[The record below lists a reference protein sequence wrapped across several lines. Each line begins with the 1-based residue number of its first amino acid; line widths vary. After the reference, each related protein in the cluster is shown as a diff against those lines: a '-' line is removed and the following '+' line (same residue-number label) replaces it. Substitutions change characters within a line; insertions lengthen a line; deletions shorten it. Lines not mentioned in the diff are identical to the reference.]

1 MYYNDSDQARE
12 SGLRRAFV
20 ESMQELMKCVN
31 TLAAGAAKKAYCY
44 LNICG
49 MDVFTGCFFVDGDG
63 RATLA
68 PALLGGKQGIFEA
81 VMTAQARKLRG
92 AYIEYADDIPG
103 EFFLDF
109 DIGAKKPHCLTGKEK
124 YPKHDEALLHF
135 YSWAREYGAD
145 TPTIPL
151 TDLTLGDRIRI
162 RRGKMLPY
170 VEFVHPTEKATEM
183 NLKWYSATAKRIA
196 EAKEKYEGSEPSD
209 AVYGDGW
216 LAIEKEFERIYPGQT
231 EPKHY
236 APLIKF
242 EFGGRDPLDGISVYD
257 GGDCWH
263 FVSFGLSALAEP
275 DIESDEG
282 VSGYGMEF
290 TLRLK
295 KRDFADEELELE
307 NICGIFQQIAAV
319 TFETNEL
326 FLPYEYLSSGQT
338 AGVDAGHESG
348 ITGFIT
354 VPDVKAQPITTPFG
368 ALEFVEFVGVTKA
381 ELDAV
386 QNKQMTVEELYGK
399 LGSDLT
405 DYRRES
411 VI

>member
-31 TLAAGAAKKAYCY
+31 TLAAGAAEKAYCY
-44 LNICG
+44 LNLCG
-49 MDVFTGCFFVDGDG
+49 MDVFTGCFFVDRDG
-63 RATLA
+63 KASLA
-68 PALLGGKQGIFEA
+68 PALLGEKQRIFET
-81 VMTAQARKLRG
+81 VMTTQARKLRG

-109 DIGAKKPHCLTGKEK
+109 DIGAKKPHCLTGSDK

-196 EAKEKYEGSEPSD
+196 EAKEKYEGSEP
-209 AVYGDGW
+209 
-216 LAIEKEFERIYPGQT
+216 
-231 EPKHY
+231 
-236 APLIKF
+236 
-242 EFGGRDPLDGISVYD
+242 LDGISVYD

-295 KRDFADEELELE
+295 KQDFDDEELELE
-307 NICGIFQQIAAV
+307 NICGIFQQVAAV

-381 ELDAV
+381 VRLLTLSLKSAS
-386 QNKQMTVEELYGK
+386 TVTSLPY
-399 LGSDLT
+399 LN
-405 DYRRES
+405 
-411 VI
+411 VH

>member
-68 PALLGGKQGIFEA
+68 SALLGGKQGIFEA

-124 YPKHDEALLHF
+124 YPKHDEAL
-135 YSWAREYGAD
+135 
-145 TPTIPL
+145 
-151 TDLTLGDRIRI
+151 
-162 RRGKMLPY
+162 PY
-170 VEFVHPTEKATEM
+170 VEFVHPTEKAEEM
-183 NLKWYSATAKRIA
+183 NLKWYSSTAKRIA
-196 EAKEKYEGSEPSD
+196 EAKEKYDGSEPSD

-295 KRDFADEELELE
+295 KQDFADEELELE

-338 AGVDAGHESG
+338 AGVDAEHKSG

-386 QNKQMTVEELYGK
+386 QNKCLTVEELYGK
-399 LGSDLT
+399 LGRDLT

>member
-1 MYYNDSDQARE
+1 M
-12 SGLRRAFV
+12 
-20 ESMQELMKCVN
+20 
-31 TLAAGAAKKAYCY
+31 
-44 LNICG
+44 
-49 MDVFTGCFFVDGDG
+49 FTGCFFVDRDG
-63 RATLA
+63 RASLSS
-68 PALLGGKQGIFEA
+68 ALLGKKQGIFET
-81 VMTAQARKLRG
+81 VMTTQARKLRG

-151 TDLTLGDRIRI
+151 TDLTLGDCIRI

-183 NLKWYSATAKRIA
+183 NLKWYSSTAKRIA

-216 LAIEKEFERIYPGQT
+216 LAIENEFERIYPGQT

-236 APLIKF
+236 APFIKF

-295 KRDFADEELELE
+295 KQDFADEELELE
-307 NICGIFQQIAAV
+307 NICGIFQQVAAV